1 MKLKIV
7 LRLLTD
13 TDNENIKKMKLKI
26 DKPIINLNIRK
37 IFSNLDESMKKVAV
51 VQLESKT
58 DEINGNF
65 LRIDSEKKVV
75 ATDHLT
81 GG

>member
-1 MKLKIV
+1 M
-7 LRLLTD
+7 RLLTD
-13 TDNENIKKMKLKI
+13 TDNENIRKMKLKI

-37 IFSNLDESMKKVAV
+37 IFSNLDENMKKVAV

-65 LRIDSEKKVV
+65 FRIDSEKKIV

>member
-1 MKLKIV
+1 
-7 LRLLTD
+7 
-13 TDNENIKKMKLKI
+13 
-26 DKPIINLNIRK
+26 
-37 IFSNLDESMKKVAV
+37 MKKVAV

>member
-1 MKLKIV
+1 

-13 TDNENIKKMKLKI
+13 TDNENIRKMKLKI

>member
-1 MKLKIV
+1 
-7 LRLLTD
+7 
-13 TDNENIKKMKLKI
+13 MKLKI

-37 IFSNLDESMKKVAV
+37 IFSNLDESMKKSKGKS
-51 VQLESKT
+51 ESKT

-75 ATDHLT
+75 ATDI
-81 GG
+81 

>member
-1 MKLKIV
+1 
-7 LRLLTD
+7 
-13 TDNENIKKMKLKI
+13 MKLKI

-65 LRIDSEKKVV
+65 
-75 ATDHLT
+75 
-81 GG
+81 

>member
-1 MKLKIV
+1 M
-7 LRLLTD
+7 RLLTD
-13 TDNENIKKMKLKI
+13 TDNENIRKMKLKI

-65 LRIDSEKKVV
+65 LRIDSEKKLV

>member
-1 MKLKIV
+1 M
-7 LRLLTD
+7 RLLTD

-75 ATDHLT
+75 AQII
-81 GG
+81 

>member
-1 MKLKIV
+1 M
-7 LRLLTD
+7 RLLTD